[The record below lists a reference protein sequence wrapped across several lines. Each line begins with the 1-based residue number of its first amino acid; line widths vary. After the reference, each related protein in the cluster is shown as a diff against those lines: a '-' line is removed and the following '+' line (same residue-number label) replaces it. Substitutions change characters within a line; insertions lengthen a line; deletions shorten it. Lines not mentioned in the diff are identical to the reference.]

1 MVRSADDIRAEIIR
15 LNNLYRAGTPEV
27 SDEEYDIIVENFFIE
42 FPDDELFKSGVI
54 EQATDRMEDLPV
66 PMYSLEKVKE
76 IKEIRAW
83 LTKMK
88 NSGCKRIVVT
98 PKFDGI
104 SLVVNEHQQQAWTRG
119 DGVQGQRSD
128 KHFDAMRKGLS
139 FDLDYIQGNLP
150 EKITWGEAICSKS
163 AFNYAVNHGAQYKN
177 ARNMVAGLFNS
188 PIGYANEAINSVTY
202 VRYGYNDDRLDKV
215 EQLHTLDRLFGN
227 TARHEVYWVEDLLMF
242 DESNLIGLLNQIY
255 HDFGEQYRIDGL
267 VLDVNEAEVRKVL
280 GRLSNNNPA
289 YAVAVKREEWAVGY
303 LTEVTSVQWGVSKD
317 GILNPVIHVQP
328 VEMDGATVSRVT
340 GYNAKYMIENH
351 IAVGSKI
358 EIVRSGDVIPKHIRT
373 ESWKSGNQIE
383 SHKMV
388 CPSCDCQVLW
398 DDTHTDLVC
407 SNPYCKEKNIS
418 RIVYFFRTM
427 GCEGFDDPTIRRM
440 YENGYHCIV
449 SLLCLQTE
457 DWQNVF
463 GQKRGLLIGEEIQ
476 RMKSRERGL
485 AQVMTARNMFK
496 GVIGEKVAQLIL
508 DNEPAIACLVASG
521 EKIDNDLAN
530 ALVGELCLIK
540 GVGRESA
547 WAFVRGLADFNRD
560 NSGFWEQFY
569 TYISTP
575 QKRVADNQM
584 FVCMTGFRSAV
595 LEEALKNQGH
605 EVLSGV
611 TGKCT
616 VLVVADLNSKSSKMQ
631 KAQKMGIRI
640 VDRKTFEDEVL
651 LQR

>member
-1 MVRSADDIRAEIIR
+1 MNNVTELRNELLR
-15 LNNLYRAGTPEV
+15 LNKLYRAGTPEV
-27 SDEEYDIIVENFFIE
+27 SDARYDVLVEELRKAA
-42 FPDDELFKSGVI
+42 PDDEFFKSGVV

-76 IKEIRAW
+76 VKEIRAW

-88 NSGCKRIVVT
+88 NSGCKRVVIT

-104 SLVVNEHQQQAWTRG
+104 SLVVNEHEQQAWTRG

-128 KHFDAMRKGLS
+128 KHFNRMIKGVA
-139 FDLDYIQGNLP
+139 FDIDYLQANLP
-150 EKITWGEAICSKS
+150 LEITWGEAICSKS
-163 AFNYAVNHGAQYKN
+163 SFQAAVENGAPYKN

-188 PIGYANEAINSVTY
+188 PTGYENKAINSVTY

-215 EQLHTLDRLFGN
+215 EQLRTLNDLFGN
-227 TARHEVYWVEDLLMF
+227 TANYEVYWVEDLLMF
-242 DESNLIGLLNQIY
+242 DDSNLTALLDQIY
-255 HDFGEQYRIDGL
+255 HDFGVKYRIDGL
-267 VLDVNEAEVRKVL
+267 VVDVNESDVRNTL
-280 GRLSNNNPA
+280 GRLPNNNPA

-303 LTEVTSVQWGVSKD
+303 LTEVISVQWGVSKD
-317 GILNPVIHVQP
+317 GILNPVIYVQP

-373 ESWKSGNQIE
+373 ESWKSGNQME

-388 CPSCDCQVLW
+388 CPSCGCQVLW
-398 DDTHTDLVC
+398 DGTHTELVC

-463 GQKRGLLIGEEIQ
+463 GQKRGLLIDEEIQ

-485 AQVMTARNMFK
+485 AQVMTARNLFE
-496 GVIGEKVAQLIL
+496 GIIGEKVAQLII
-508 DNEPAIACLVASG
+508 DNEPAITSIITLK
-521 EKIDNDLAN
+521 EKVDNDLAN
-530 ALVGELCLIK
+530 ALIEELCKIK
-540 GVGRESA
+540 GVGYESA
-547 WAFVRGLADFNRD
+547 SAFVRGLANFNRD
-560 NSGFWEQFY
+560 NSDFWDHLY

-575 QKRVADNQM
+575 QKRVAENQM
-584 FVCMTGFRSAV
+584 FVCMTGFRSAE
-595 LEEALKNQGH
+595 LEKALQQQGH
-605 EVLSGV
+605 EILSGV
-611 TGKCT
+611 TGRCT
-616 VLVVADLNSKSSKMQ
+616 VLVVADMNSKSSKMQ

-651 LQR
+651 LQG

>member
-1 MVRSADDIRAEIIR
+1 MNANEIRTELIR
-15 LNNLYRAGTPEV
+15 LNNLYRAGLPEV
-27 SDEEYDIIVENFFIE
+27 SDARYDALVEELRKISPNDE
-42 FPDDELFKSGVI
+42 FFKSGVV

-88 NSGCKRIVVT
+88 NSGCKRIVIT

-128 KHFDAMRKGLS
+128 KHFSKMIKGLGH
-139 FDLDYIQGNLP
+139 DIDYIRLNLP
-150 EKITWGEAICSKS
+150 KEITWGEAICSKS
-163 AFNYAVNHGAQYKN
+163 SFQYAVEHGAPYKN

-188 PIGYANEAINSVTY
+188 PTGYENEAINSVTY
-202 VRYGYNDDRLDKV
+202 VRYGYDDNTLDKV
-215 EQLHTLDRLFGN
+215 EQIDILNRLFGN
-227 TARHEVYWVEDLLMF
+227 TTVYDVYCVEDLLEL
-242 DESNLIGLLNQIY
+242 DHTELTELLDRIFQY
-255 HDFGEQYRIDGL
+255 FGKKYKIDGL
-267 VLDVNEAEVRKVL
+267 VVDVNESDVRNTL

-289 YAVAVKREEWAVGY
+289 YAVAIKRENWQQDY
-303 LTEVTSVQWGVSKD
+303 RTEVIGIEWGVSKD

-351 IAVGSKI
+351 IAEGSDI
-358 EIVRSGDVIPKHIRT
+358 GIVRSGDVIPKHIRT
-373 ESWKSGNQIE
+373 YGWKTHNQVNLL
-383 SHKMV
+383 KMV
-388 CPSCDCQVLW
+388 CPSCGGQVSW
-398 DDTHTDLVC
+398 DDTHTELVC

-457 DWQNVF
+457 DWQNIF

-560 NSGFWEQFY
+560 NSVFWEQFY

-575 QKRVADNQM
+575 QKKVADNQM
-584 FVCMTGFRSAV
+584 FVCMTGFRSAE
-595 LEEALKNQGH
+595 LEQALKDQGH
-605 EVLSGV
+605 EVLSSV

-640 VDRKTFEDEVL
+640 VDRKTFEDEIL
-651 LQR
+651 L

>member
-1 MVRSADDIRAEIIR
+1 MSANELRTELIR
-15 LNNLYRAGTPEV
+15 LNNLYRAGSPEV
-27 SDEEYDIIVENFFIE
+27 SDARYDALVEELRKLSPNDE
-42 FPDDELFKSGVI
+42 FFKSGVV
-54 EQATDRMEDLPV
+54 EQATDRMEDLPA

-76 IKEIRAW
+76 TKEIRAW

-88 NSGCKRIVVT
+88 NSGCKRIVIT

-128 KHFDAMRKGLS
+128 KHFDKMIKGLGC
-139 FDLDYIQGNLP
+139 DIDYIQANLP
-150 EKITWGEAICSKS
+150 KKITWGEAICSKS
-163 AFNYAVNHGAQYKN
+163 SFQYAVEHGAPYKN

-188 PIGYANEAINSVTY
+188 PTGYENKAINSVTY
-202 VRYGYNDDRLDKV
+202 IRYGYNDDTLDKTG
-215 EQLHTLDRLFGN
+215 QLYILHRLFGN
-227 TARHEVYWVEDLLMF
+227 TARCNVYCVEDLLMF
-242 DESNLIGLLNQIY
+242 DDNNLIALLNQIY
-255 HDFGEQYRIDGL
+255 HDFGDRYRIDGL
-267 VLDVNEAEVRKVL
+267 VLDVNEAEVRKAL
-280 GRLSNNNPA
+280 GRLPNNNPA

-317 GILNPVIHVQP
+317 GILNPVIQVQP

-351 IAVGSKI
+351 IAVGSMI

-373 ESWKSGNQIE
+373 ESWKSDNQIE
-383 SHKMV
+383 LHKMV
-388 CPSCDCQVLW
+388 CPSCGGQVSW
-398 DDTHTDLVC
+398 DETHTELVC

-440 YENGYHCIV
+440 YENGSHCIA
-449 SLLCLQTE
+449 SMLCLQTE

-508 DNEPAIACLVASG
+508 DNEPAIACIVESG

-530 ALVGELCLIK
+530 ALVEELCLIK

-547 WAFVRGLADFNRD
+547 RAFVRGLADFNKD
-560 NSGFWEQFY
+560 GSAGFWKQFY

-575 QKRVADNQM
+575 QKKVADNQM
-584 FVCMTGFRSAV
+584 FVCMTGFRSAA